1 LHGTL
6 TFLALC
12 ALASGQRAR
21 DVGWPVYGSDK
32 ASSKY
37 SPLDQIHA
45 RNVGQLRIAWQWTSP
60 DVKLVKQDPSL
71 YSGKF
76 EATPVMANGVLY
88 ISTSLN
94 QVVAIDA
101 ATGHTIWVYDP
112 ASWRLKSL
120 TVPRSVH
127 RGVTYWTDGKQER
140 IFAGTIDAYLIALDA
155 KSGKPIPSF
164 GVEGRIDLTSGLRRP
179 IDRKLYGVNSPP
191 VICRDVIVVG
201 SSVYDYPISGEM
213 PPGDVRGFDART
225 GKLLWTFH
233 TIPQPDEV
241 GNSTW
246 REESWKRLGAA
257 NAWTMLSAD
266 EQLGLVYI
274 PLSTPANDHYGGHRP
289 GDNLFAE
296 SLVCLNARTGKRVWH
311 FQTTHHG
318 LWDYD
323 LPAAPILADIR
334 VAGRS
339 IPAIVQVTKQAFCF
353 VFDRRTGEPVWPITE
368 KPVPQSNVPG
378 EHAAP
383 TQPFPTKPSPFD
395 RQGLSVEDL
404 IDFTPELRKEAEE
417 ILRKFPHGPMY
428 TPPRIGP
435 SATLPGAL
443 GGASWAGAAFDPV
456 TKILYVPSVTI
467 PFNFPLSEPGP
478 KSSERFVAERL
489 ARHAV
494 RGPRGLPL
502 TKPPYGRVTA
512 INLNNG
518 EHKWMTPLGEGPRSH
533 PALQNLALPR
543 LGWEARGFPL
553 LTKTLL
559 FIAQEGIQRTRAGAE
574 EPTLAELESRDPSVQ
589 AFDKETGRL
598 IASIP
603 LPNNAYGSP
612 MTYSAGGKQYIVVA
626 VGGANLLP
634 QLIALTLR

>member
-112 ASWRLKSL
+112 ESWRLKSL

-574 EPTLAELESRDPSVQ
+574 EPTLAELESRDPSMQ

-598 IASIP
+598 VASIP

-634 QLIALTLR
+634 QLIALTLP

>member
-1 LHGTL
+1 MHGTL

-533 PALQNLALPR
+533 PALQNLALPL

-574 EPTLAELESRDPSVQ
+574 EPTLAELESRDPSMQ